1 MIRALET
8 QTVPKLAMKYTM
20 AICSRRSVYSAFA
33 TTLVFIGVTAAFL
46 TFGGYDTPFSPELR
60 AKASTRVLRKVGVW
74 IDNSQHYK
82 MRGSTADEEWR
93 NLAPPVNDDGEF
105 SSVSM
110 IHQLQCLAVI
120 RQEYLSHSMPEMAQ
134 HCMEY
139 IHQSILCN
147 ADTRLE
153 TVGFSK
159 PPHVI
164 GLPGESFLIKYTP
177 ASSPERYYQDFYAP

>member
-1 MIRALET
+1 M
-8 QTVPKLAMKYTM
+8 
-20 AICSRRSVYSAFA
+20 
-33 TTLVFIGVTAAFL
+33 
-46 TFGGYDTPFSPELR
+46 
-60 AKASTRVLRKVGVW
+60 
-74 IDNSQHYK
+74 

-93 NLAPPVNDDGEF
+93 NLAPPVSEDGEF
-105 SSVSM
+105 SSTAM

-120 RQEYLSHSMPEMAQ
+120 RQEYLYHATPEMAQ

-139 IHQSILCN
+139 IHQSILCT

-164 GLPGESFLIKYTP
+164 GLPGEYVCRDWNALLP
-177 ASSPERYYQDFYAP
+177 GRP